1 MTVFPNLPENARARV
16 GLAGAQCGAATLL
29 RELWGWGDPTY
40 NGPFQ
45 GPGLVLDGLS
55 TERFFRKHHVVKG
68 NQACALLGQDNTVVL
83 LRQHFLPH
91 TTAWQAWPAPLRMR
105 GATTPSLL
113 ADRWAQWG
121 FLDAFDELPHL
132 ARGWYDVAK
141 GARTVSWWPL
151 SDGWIHA
158 PNRPAWGADLK
169 SLLAAM
175 AIVAHHHA
183 QRVGY
188 HTIPRCVLRVNAAT
202 VDMDGSVQPAEA
214 GHTLRGHAP
223 GHTGLHPFEGALAR
237 AMLNLI
243 EALRA
248 EVDDVWFLHNFLSHH
263 ADGSPKI
270 TSGTLASASFTTNQP
285 PVSAHAL
292 LAALQSLPISAVEP
306 LTALSA

>member
-16 GLAGAQCGAATLL
+16 GLAGAQCGAASLL
-29 RELWGWGDPTY
+29 RELWGWGEPIY

-83 LRQHFLPH
+83 LRQHFLPD

-113 ADRWAQWG
+113 ADRWAGWG
-121 FLDAFDELPHL
+121 FLDAFDDLPHL
-132 ARGWYDVAK
+132 ARGWDDVVR
-141 GARTVSWWPL
+141 GAQPVSWWPL
-151 SDGWIHA
+151 SDGWGNA
-158 PNRPAWGADLK
+158 PCRPTWCADLK
-169 SLLAAM
+169 PLLTAM
-175 AIVAHHHA
+175 ATIACHHA

-188 HTIPRCVLRVNAAT
+188 HTITNCVLRINAAT
-202 VDMDGSVQPAEA
+202 VDMDGALQPPEA
-214 GHTLRGHAP
+214 GQSLRRHAP
-223 GHTGLHPFEGALAR
+223 GRAGVHPFEGALAR
-237 AMLNLI
+237 AMVNLV

-248 EVDDVWFLHNFLSHH
+248 EVDDVWFVHSFLSHH

-270 TSGTLASASFTTNQP
+270 TSGSLASAFFNTGQP
-285 PVSAHAL
+285 PISAHAL

-306 LTALSA
+306 LTALRA